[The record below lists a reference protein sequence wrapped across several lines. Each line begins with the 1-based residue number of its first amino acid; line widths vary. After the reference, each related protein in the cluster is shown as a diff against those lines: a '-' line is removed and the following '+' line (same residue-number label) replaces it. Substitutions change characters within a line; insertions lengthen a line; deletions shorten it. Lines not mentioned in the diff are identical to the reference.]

1 MDGATSPEKSCR
13 QRKGAA
19 ILLVPRR
26 QRDRDARVL
35 RARDQASVMPFLR
48 AVVLP
53 GLGAIAV
60 LAAAGR
66 AIRMLDGDDPD
77 EDRAVRGSRPH
88 STIGP
93 TTAAPSS
100 RPRASWHPP
109 RSWDGRDRR
118 TCGGPSNLTQRRRSP
133 PATRRRLR
141 PPRGARRP
149 ARSPWRPWCA
159 VSRARPAVR
168 DAGSDRVLAGL
179 PRPTPHL
186 RRRCGRRVGAVERR
200 RRAAGA
206 DVTV

>member
-13 QRKGAA
+13 RRKGTA

-35 RARDQASVMPFLR
+35 RARDQASGMPLLR

-66 AIRMLDGDDPD
+66 AIRMLDGDDPN
-77 EDRAVRGSRPH
+77 EDRAVRGLQTAFDHRPDDGGAV
-88 STIGP
+88 IA
-93 TTAAPSS
+93 TACFV
-100 RPRASWHPP
+100 ASA

-133 PATRRRLR
+133 PATRRPPSPSTGCSPTCSIAVAPVVRGFSGPSCGTGCRERSRSRGSTAANTTSPTSLR
-141 PPRGARRP
+141 PPCWGGGAP
-149 ARSPWRPWCA
+149 PSCG
-159 VSRARPAVR
+159 
-168 DAGSDRVLAGL
+168 GS
-179 PRPTPHL
+179 
-186 RRRCGRRVGAVERR
+186 
-200 RRAAGA
+200 
-206 DVTV
+206 